1 MFPAPEGAHASRGP
15 PRTHLELGTVMDR
28 ITVVGAGNV
37 GATAAQRVAEKEL
50 AREVVL
56 IDIAEG
62 IPQGKGLD
70 QWQSAPIE
78 GFDSR
83 VIGSN
88 GYEESA
94 GSGIYIVTAGIAR
107 KPGMSRDDLLNTNA
121 GIVRQVS
128 ENIARVSPNAI
139 IIMVSNP
146 LDVMCYV
153 AMKASGFPRERVIGM
168 AGVLDTAR
176 YRAFLATEIGVS
188 VEDIQAMVLGG
199 HGDTMVPLIS
209 YTTVSGIPVTQLIDR
224 DKLDAIVKR
233 TRGGGAEIVSF
244 LKTGSAYYAPS
255 SGAVQMAEAIVKD
268 KKRILPCAAW
278 LQGEY
283 GFSDLF
289 LGVPVLLGKN
299 GMEKVIEVELTEDE
313 RAALKASAEAVL
325 EPMQLVK

>member
-1 MFPAPEGAHASRGP
+1 M
-15 PRTHLELGTVMDR
+15 VNK

-50 AREVVL
+50 ARTVVMV
-56 IDIAEG
+56 DVAEG

-78 GFDSR
+78 LYDSR

-94 GSGIYIVTAGIAR
+94 GSDIVIITAGIAR

-121 GIVRQVS
+121 GIVKSVAEQVKKT
-128 ENIARVSPNAI
+128 SPSAI
-139 IIMVSNP
+139 IIVVSNP

-153 AMKASGFPRERVIGM
+153 AKEASGFPRERVIGM

-176 YRAFLATEIGVS
+176 YRAFLAEALDIS
-188 VEDIQAMVLGG
+188 VRDIQAMVLGG

-209 YTTVSGIPVTQLIDR
+209 YTTVSGIPITQLMEKS
-224 DKLDAIVKR
+224 KLDAIVDR
-233 TRGGGAEIVSF
+233 TRNGGAEIVKH

-255 SGAVQMAEAIVKD
+255 AGAVQMAEAIVRD
-268 KKRILPCAAW
+268 QKRILPCSAW
-278 LQGEY
+278 LEGEY
-283 GFSDLF
+283 GMKGLF
-289 LGVPVLLGKN
+289 LGVPCKLGRK
-299 GMEKVIEVELTEDE
+299 GLEQIIEVELTADE
-313 RAALKASAEAVL
+313 KAALRKSADAVL
-325 EPMQLVK
+325 DPMKAVKL

>member
-1 MFPAPEGAHASRGP
+1 
-15 PRTHLELGTVMDR
+15 MDK

-83 VIGSN
+83 IIGSN

-107 KPGMSRDDLLNTNA
+107 KPGMSRDDLLTTNA
-121 GIVRQVS
+121 GIVRSVA
-128 ENIARVSPNAI
+128 ENIAKVSPDAI

-153 AMKASGFPRERVIGM
+153 AMKASGFPRERVVGM
-168 AGVLDTAR
+168 AGVLDTGR
-176 YRAFLATEIGVS
+176 YRAFLAMELGIS

-209 YTTVSGIPVTQLIDR
+209 YTTVSGIPITQLIAQ
-224 DKLDAIVKR
+224 DKLDAIVQR
-233 TRGGGAEIVSF
+233 TRTGGAEIVSF

-255 SGAVQMAEAIVKD
+255 SGAVQMAEAIVND
-268 KKRILPCAAW
+268 QKRILPCAAW
-278 LQGEY
+278 LEGEY
-283 GFSDLF
+283 GMNGLF
-289 LGVPVLLGKN
+289 LGVPCKLGC
-299 GMEKVIEVELTEDE
+299 GGLEKILEVELT
-313 RAALKASAEAVL
+313 SAERVALGKSADAVR
-325 EPMQLVK
+325 EPMAKLS